1 MHSKSSERKP
11 AFQAGSHHAQ
21 NNRRKMEGDKILF
34 IRGES

>member
-11 AFQAGSHHAQ
+11 AFQAGSHDAQ

-34 IRGES
+34 IRGEA